1 MKINQNT
8 GKGNKSINSYD
19 FFNSILIV
27 KKSRARGN
35 RKSEIRFKTPVRK
48 NHEIIEIKYL
58 KNYEKIREQ
67 GEIEN
72 ITFFQKPHLGKN
84 KKKRK

>member
-1 MKINQNT
+1 M
-8 GKGNKSINSYD
+8 S

-27 KKSRARGN
+27 KKSRARAN

-72 ITFFQKPHLGKN
+72 MIFFQKPHLGKN
-84 KKKRK
+84 TKKRK